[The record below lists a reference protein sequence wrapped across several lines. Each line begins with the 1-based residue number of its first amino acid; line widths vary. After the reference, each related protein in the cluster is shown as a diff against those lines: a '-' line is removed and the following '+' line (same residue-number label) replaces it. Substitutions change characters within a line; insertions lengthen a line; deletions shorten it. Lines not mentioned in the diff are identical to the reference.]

1 MPLTPLS
8 PPPPSEAED
17 SSAETVSTPVVPVAK
32 ECLCRINA
40 LASGVISD
48 TILRINALRPLEVD
62 EEGRVDN
69 DEFEEEEEEEEE
81 GILSTP
87 FEK

>member
-1 MPLTPLS
+1 
-8 PPPPSEAED
+8 
-17 SSAETVSTPVVPVAK
+17 VAK

-62 EEGRVDN
+62 EAGRVDN
-69 DEFEEEEEEEEE
+69 DEFEEEEEE